1 MDKEPELEPT
11 EIALARVTGPN
22 YKAAPTGTPV
32 RIKNRSGQDTKNKN
46 RSGQDTKTRT
56 GPVGI
61 PGSRTGPIA
70 INATQDKPNQS
81 TGATQETPNVK
92 DLKRNGLAQS
102 PACRNRRN
110 WKLPDKRE
118 ATRQGRDGAVQTVY
132 EIQSQ
137 PQAKEVRAKI
147 NVLL

>member
-1 MDKEPELEPT
+1 MLIETRPAQKPES
-11 EIALARVTGPN
+11 RTGPVEI
-22 YKAAPTGTPV
+22 PDSRTGPV
-32 RIKNRSGQDTKNKN
+32 EIPDS
-46 RSGQDTKTRT
+46 RT

-102 PACRNRRN
+102 PACRNRRI